1 LLESSPGALRSQ
13 DAAFHVITEEERM
26 SSPIVP
32 TLIELPTELRGSHV
46 LLRPYRA
53 GDAEQVFAAVDE
65 SRDHLRPW
73 VSWVDN
79 NRTVDEVRDYCI
91 RSQASWLLRTELV
104 LGIFDAVSGRY
115 LGGTGLHNLDWE
127 LRAFEIGYWL
137 RVSAI
142 GHGYATESTRLLA
155 DFALSRLQA
164 RRVTLRCDARNDA
177 SRRVAERAGFML
189 EGRLRNAAIAL
200 DGAVSDELVFAVVPD
215 VDEQS
220 HR

>member
-1 LLESSPGALRSQ
+1 
-13 DAAFHVITEEERM
+13 M

-32 TLIELPTELRGSHV
+32 TLIVLPSELHGSRV
-46 LLRPYRA
+46 LLRPYR
-53 GDAEQVFAAVDE
+53 GDDAEQVFAAVDE

-73 VSWVDN
+73 LTWVDN
-79 NRTVDEVRDYCI
+79 NRTVEEVRDYCI
-91 RSQASWLLRTELV
+91 RSQASWLLRSELA
-104 LGIFDAVSGRY
+104 LAIFDAGSGRY

-142 GHGYATESTRLLA
+142 GHSYATESIRLVA

-177 SRRVAERAGFML
+177 SRRVAERAGFIL
-189 EGRLRNAAIAL
+189 EGRLRNVSMAP
-200 DGAVSDELVFAVVPD
+200 DGSVSDDLVYAVVPED
-215 VDEQS
+215 HERS
-220 HR
+220 

>member
-1 LLESSPGALRSQ
+1 LLGSSLGALRSQ
-13 DAAFHVITEEERM
+13 DAAFHVTEEERM
-26 SSPIVP
+26 SSSIVP
-32 TLIELPTELRGSHV
+32 TLIELPTELRGSRV
-46 LLRPYRA
+46 LLRPYQG

-73 VSWVDN
+73 VTWVDS

-104 LGIFDAVSGRY
+104 LGIYDAVSGRY

-137 RVSAI
+137 RVSAT
-142 GHGYATESTRLLA
+142 GQGYATESTQLLA
-155 DFALSRLQA
+155 DFALSGLQA

-177 SRRVAERAGFML
+177 SRRVAERAKFLL
-189 EGRLRNAAIAL
+189 EDRLRNASIAP
-200 DGAVSDELVFAVVPD
+200 DGAISDELVFAVVPED
-215 VDEQS
+215 HEQT
-220 HR
+220 HRE